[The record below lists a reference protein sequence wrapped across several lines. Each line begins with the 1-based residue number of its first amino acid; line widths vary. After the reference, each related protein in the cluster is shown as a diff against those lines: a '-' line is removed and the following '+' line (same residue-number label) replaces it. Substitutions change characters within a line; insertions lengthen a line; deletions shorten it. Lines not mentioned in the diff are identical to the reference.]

1 MPSGTPHTRAASGT
15 LKRARRRHVRLEAH
29 HVALDER
36 AVERV
41 APLQL
46 AATAHATTSVPGR
59 MAR

>member
-1 MPSGTPHTRAASGT
+1 
-15 LKRARRRHVRLEAH
+15 
-29 HVALDER
+29 VALDER